1 MWGRLGV
8 LLWSRCAGGQL
19 PKAGDPLLNGL
30 GLKLGD
36 MCWPHTTDVKAM
48 ILCLQF
54 REGTNLEV
62 ARPDFAGIKA
72 RGKRCVN

>member
-48 ILCLQF
+48 ILCL
-54 REGTNLEV
+54 
-62 ARPDFAGIKA
+62 
-72 RGKRCVN
+72 